1 MKFSSYKIIK
11 QRTIKEATKN
21 FFDNNKSEEERQ
33 AYVLAEVAV
42 EYNMLERIFKN
53 KPVKETR
60 QVIRKRP
67 GICYYFVDTGE
78 PIIDRQLDRF
88 ELAADAMELIK

>member
-21 FFDNNKSEEERQ
+21 FFDNNKPEEEKQ
-33 AYVLAEVAV
+33 AYVLAEVTV
-42 EYNMLERIFKN
+42 EYNMLERIFKR
-53 KPVKETR
+53 KPAKETR

-67 GICYYFVDTGE
+67 GVCYYFVDTGE
-78 PIIDRQLDRF
+78 LITDRQLDRF
-88 ELAADAMELIK
+88 ELSAEAMELTK